1 MPKELHSLFNPYETM
16 LEQPNNWFNDQEV
29 SVKKRRLGLQD
40 KRQGSSIKSSQLNDK
55 YILMAFSGR

>member
-1 MPKELHSLFNPYETM
+1 VPKELHSLFNPYETM

>member
-1 MPKELHSLFNPYETM
+1 MPKELHSLFNPYETIQ
-16 LEQPNNWFNDQEV
+16 EQTINWFNDQEV